1 MSVLDA
7 AHETLLTLL
16 RDLARG
22 PRAADTRFDFSPT
35 TIGAFL
41 RRAKLPAADAIVPP
55 RIAGVSMR
63 PYFKAPAQVKRVR
76 DALIAEGTIAPAE
89 RNRADVVTA
98 WRFVLP
104 APAPAPAPPTT
115 PTAPR
120 TLADV
125 LRPYCIDA
133 EDVENAV
140 DEVSAAL
147 GKGVQSAL
155 TRVVPRI
162 RWTFAEKQTQSYG
175 FDSRKHGDLE
185 GATLYG
191 TVTYPEYAV
200 LLGTVKLGLHRHWSA
215 GLLAASSYFT
225 ERTVA
230 TNIEMIPYVPEL
242 LLPIAQ
248 EALADWQPSFN
259 TDDLEDRMWQT
270 NAAENNSET
279 EYTDRDG
286 EVIETQEGLSAAFRF
301 RFEIDSTAPPPTVTL
316 DENGFLLVRVDARV
330 RVRLSRI
337 YDPWDKPREYG
348 GFR

>member
-1 MSVLDA
+1 MS
-7 AHETLLTLL
+7 
-16 RDLARG
+16 
-22 PRAADTRFDFSPT
+22 
-35 TIGAFL
+35 
-41 RRAKLPAADAIVPP
+41 AKK
-55 RIAGVSMR
+55 
-63 PYFKAPAQVKRVR
+63 KAPAVTLGKTEGPDGERSAPILLDGVEIGTLETSKRINFRPAKHIDFSHVYVMLWAP
-76 DALIAEGTIAPAE
+76 DDYEGTFDADTYGDANTARRAALAAVRAHLAAKSVKAP
-89 RNRADVVTA
+89 T
-98 WRFVLP
+98 P
-104 APAPAPAPPTT
+104 APVPVAPPALPTT

-140 DEVSAAL
+140 DEVRAAVS
-147 GKGVQSAL
+147 KGVQSAL
-155 TRVVPRI
+155 TRVAPRLP
-162 RWTFAEKQTQSYG
+162 WTFVGKQTQSYG
-175 FDSRKHGDLE
+175 FDSREHGDLE
-185 GATLYG
+185 GATLHG

-200 LLGTVKLGLHRHWSA
+200 LRGTVKLGLHKHWSA
-215 GLLAASSYFT
+215 GLLAASRYLS

-230 TNIEMIPYVPEL
+230 TNIEMIPYVPDL

-248 EALADWQPSFN
+248 EALAEWQPSFN
-259 TDDLEDRMWQT
+259 ADDLEERMWRT
-270 NAAENNSET
+270 NAAEDDSET

-286 EVIETQEGLSAAFRF
+286 EVVETHEGVSAGFQF
-301 RFEIDSTAPPPTVTL
+301 RFEPDRTAPPTVTL